1 MVETAK
7 GSSRGRRRA
16 TAGLVVLFLVVSI
29 VNTSLLVINEPPLD
43 AVSETQ
49 YQSLLLSVSTAIYFA
64 ENGVQL
70 VHGLGIEP
78 PVRFEDVAADDVG
91 YPIVLSFATR
101 LGAVTFSE
109 TTRTF
114 VSQTWDL
121 EESRVFMYET
131 LRGEMHY
138 LNRVL
143 FAVAATLSSI
153 GLLAVAWFHTVRR
166 RVWSN
171 GVGLATAILVV
182 GHAAPHLLP
191 RLFVFRLHVHGVI
204 ASLALLGLVS
214 VLAFRYSLLSL
225 GLHLSTWLRI
235 ARATMTIA
243 AGATFAAVILIRRA
257 EGLVWL
263 VIALAVGI
271 VYVISAWKSRVT
283 TRILLGRTAVV
294 AFAFLAGFVVPAIAV
309 DRAIETRETEVS
321 NLTGETQPA
330 LHPIYH
336 AILIGVARSPRNSL
350 GIASEPDVVA
360 LVQSQTGITGDAF
373 SAEYEAASRRVFWD
387 YVIMSPLN
395 YAAVLKDNVDGTFDF
410 ALSYAGVHVRP
421 FGRVLLA
428 GAIALGLVV
437 LTRVM
442 LRRGGVFRF
451 LAVTLW
457 GYLLLEFLLAIATTS
472 AATISLATAALL
484 LGTSGLAAWLA
495 GRIERL
501 AGARVG

>member
-1 MVETAK
+1 MAETAN
-7 GSSRGRRRA
+7 GPSRGRQRA
-16 TAGLVVLFLVVSI
+16 TAGLVVLFLVVSV
-29 VNTSLLVINEPPLD
+29 VNTSLLVINEPPPD
-43 AVSETQ
+43 SVSQTQ
-49 YQSLLLSVSTAIYFA
+49 YQSLLFSVSAAIYFA

-70 VHGLGIEP
+70 VHGLGSEP

-91 YPIVLSFATR
+91 YPIGLASATS
-101 LGAVTFSE
+101 LGVVTFSE
-109 TTRTF
+109 TTRAF
-114 VSQTWDL
+114 LGQTWDL

-131 LRGEMHY
+131 LRAEMHY

-143 FAVAATLSSI
+143 FAVTATLSST

-166 RVWSN
+166 RTWSN
-171 GVGLATAILVV
+171 VVGLATAILVV

-204 ASLALLGLVS
+204 ASLALLGFVS
-214 VLAFRYSLLSL
+214 VLAIRYSLLSL
-225 GLHLSTWLRI
+225 GFQASTRLRI
-235 ARATMTIA
+235 ARATMTIV
-243 AGATFAAVILIRRA
+243 AGAAFATAILIRRA

-263 VIALAVGI
+263 VIASAVGI
-271 VYVISAWKSRVT
+271 VYLISAWKSRVST
-283 TRILLGRTAVV
+283 KSLVGRTAVV

-321 NLTGETQPA
+321 NLAGETQPA

-336 AILIGVARSPRNSL
+336 ATLIGISRSPRNSL
-350 GIASEPDVVA
+350 GIASEPDVVE
-360 LVQSQTGITGDAF
+360 LVRSQTGIRGDAF

-395 YAAVLKDNVDGTFDF
+395 YAAVLIDNVDETFDF
-410 ALSYAGVHVRP
+410 ALSYAGVRVAP
-421 FGRVLLA
+421 YGRVLLA

-437 LTRVM
+437 LTRMM

-457 GYLLLEFLLAIATTS
+457 GYLLLEFLAAIATTS
-472 AATISLATAALL
+472 PATIGLATAALL
-484 LGTSGLAAWLA
+484 LGTCGLAAWLA